1 MQPIARP
8 LIVMHSDSLFK
19 ERVRRVGS
27 QRFKMQFVDDWDML
41 RVALQDSPPAALV
54 VVDPYTRSYG
64 SETELA
70 PELRSILWEFPTAT
84 VIAAVEV
91 KRGRIRDL
99 RTLGEW
105 GVKEVISLE
114 DEDTG
119 EAIARRLRSAQ
130 GRPLQSLLERSLPPN
145 ISGRARALLMAA
157 AEVVAE
163 GGHGRDLAA
172 GLKLS
177 ERTLLRWA
185 EQADLPPPRRVLAWM
200 RVLLACELLDDPGQT
215 VLSVAYT
222 CGYASDSSLRR
233 AVQEFTGVMLTQLR
247 RQGAFA
253 TAAEKFL
260 EELNATREAGRIARK
275 EMKTIDE
282 GGDVDVTT
290 SRIHAPHEEMTLAA
304 TLDAPPQQPR
314 RRGRRKASAT

>member
-8 LIVMHSDSLFK
+8 LIVMHADSLFR

-27 QRFKMQFVDDWDML
+27 QRFKMQFVDDWDAL

-64 SETELA
+64 SEAELA

-91 KRGRIRDL
+91 KRGRARDL

-114 DEDTG
+114 DEDTA
-119 EAIARRLRSAQ
+119 EAISRRLRSAQ
-130 GRPLQSLLERSLPPN
+130 GRPLQSLLERSLPGN

-172 GLKLS
+172 GLRLS

-247 RQGAFA
+247 RQGAFG

-260 EELNATREAGRIARK
+260 TELNATREAGRIARK

-282 GGDVDVTT
+282 GGDVDLTI
-290 SRIHAPHEEMTLAA
+290 SRIHPPHEEMTLAA
-304 TLDAPPQQPR
+304 TLDAPAQQPR
-314 RRGRRKASAT
+314 RRGRRKATAS

>member
-27 QRFKMQFVDDWDML
+27 QRYKMQFVDDWDAL
-41 RVALQDSPPAALV
+41 RTALQDSPPAALV

-64 SETELA
+64 SEAELA

-91 KRGRIRDL
+91 TRGRVRDL

-105 GVKEVISLE
+105 GVKEVISLD
-114 DEDTG
+114 DEDTA
-119 EAIARRLRSAQ
+119 EAISRRLRSAQ
-130 GRPLQSLLERSLPPN
+130 GRPLQSLLERSLPAG

-172 GLKLS
+172 GLRLS

-253 TAAEKFL
+253 TASEKFL
-260 EELNATREAGRIARK
+260 AELNATREAGRIARK

-282 GGDVDVTT
+282 GGEVDIPLT
-290 SRIHAPHEEMTLAA
+290 RLHQQHDEMTLAA
-304 TLDAPPQQPR
+304 TLDAPPQPPR
-314 RRGRRKASAT
+314 RRGRRKASAS

>member
-8 LIVMHSDSLFK
+8 LIVLHSDQVFK
-19 ERVRRVGS
+19 ERVRRVGN
-27 QRFKMQFVDDWDML
+27 QRFKTQFVDDWDAL
-41 RVALQDSPPAALV
+41 RAALNESPPAALV
-54 VVDPYTRSYG
+54 VVDPYTRTYG
-64 SETELA
+64 TEAELA

-84 VIAAVEV
+84 VISALEV
-91 KRGRIRDL
+91 RRGRVRDL

-105 GVKEVISLE
+105 GVKEVIALDE
-114 DEDTG
+114 EDTV
-119 EAIARRLRSAQ
+119 EAISRRLRSAQ
-130 GRPLQSLLERSLPPN
+130 GRPLQSLLERSLPSN
-145 ISGRARALLMAA
+145 LSGRARALLMAA

-172 GLKLS
+172 SLKLS

-233 AVQEFTGVMLTQLR
+233 AVQEFTEVMLTQLR
-247 RQGAFA
+247 KQGAFA
-253 TAAEKFL
+253 TASEKFL
-260 EELNATREAGRIARK
+260 AELNAAREAGRIRRQETK
-275 EMKTIDE
+275 LSDE
-282 GGDVDVTT
+282 ESELDLPM
-290 SRIHAPHEEMTLAA
+290 SRIHPPQSEMTLAE
-304 TLDAPPQQPR
+304 TLDAPAHVPR
-314 RRGRRKASAT
+314 RRGRRKANAA

>member
-8 LIVMHSDSLFK
+8 LIVLHSDPIFK
-19 ERVRRVGS
+19 ERVRRVGN
-27 QRFKMQFVDDWDML
+27 QRFKTQFVDDWDAL
-41 RVALQDSPPAALV
+41 RAALNESPPAALV
-54 VVDPYTRSYG
+54 VVDPYTRTYG
-64 SETELA
+64 TEAELA

-84 VIAAVEV
+84 VISALEV
-91 KRGRIRDL
+91 KRGRVRDL

-105 GVKEVISLE
+105 GVKEVIALDE
-114 DEDTG
+114 EDTV
-119 EAIARRLRSAQ
+119 EAISRRLRSAQ
-130 GRPLQSLLERSLPPN
+130 GRPLQSLLERSLPSN
-145 ISGRARALLMAA
+145 LSGRARALLMAA

-172 GLKLS
+172 SLKLS

-233 AVQEFTGVMLTQLR
+233 AVQEFTEVMLTQLR
-247 RQGAFA
+247 KQGAFA
-253 TAAEKFL
+253 TASEKFL
-260 EELNATREAGRIARK
+260 AELNAAREAGRIRRQETK
-275 EMKTIDE
+275 LSDE
-282 GGDVDVTT
+282 ESELDLPH
-290 SRIHAPHEEMTLAA
+290 SRIHPPQEEMTLAA
-304 TLDAPPQQPR
+304 TLDAPPHVPR
-314 RRGRRKASAT
+314 RRGRRKANAT